1 MSMYCVIETQFKNEE
16 ALIFAL
22 IETGLW
28 RKDQIEIH
36 SEPQHLV
43 GYRGDLRQDKAN
55 IIIRRKYI
63 GPSSNDIGFQRNKDG
78 TFKAIISEFD
88 KSRYNQSWI
97 DKLKSNYAFHAI
109 RLQQEKKGR
118 QVSRTKLPDGKQR
131 VEIKGYR

>member
-1 MSMYCVIETQFKNEE
+1 MSLYCQIETAMKNQE

-22 IETGLW
+22 METGLW
-28 RKDQIEIH
+28 QREQIEIYD
-36 SEPQHLV
+36 EPQHLF

-55 IIIRRKYI
+55 IIIRRKNV
-63 GPSSNDIGFQRNKDG
+63 GPSSNDIGFQRNEDG

-88 KSRYNQSWI
+88 KSKYNQSWI
-97 DKLKSNYAFHAI
+97 DKLKANYAFQAI

-131 VEIKGYR
+131 VTIHGYR